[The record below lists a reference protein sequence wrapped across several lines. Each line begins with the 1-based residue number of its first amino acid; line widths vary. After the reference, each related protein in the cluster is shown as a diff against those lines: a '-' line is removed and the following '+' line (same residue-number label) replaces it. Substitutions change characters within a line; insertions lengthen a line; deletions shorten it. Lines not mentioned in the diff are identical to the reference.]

1 MCGWRRKIW
10 PPTSPPGS
18 SNVRR
23 WRRFTT
29 GAWRNGQQLWWRE
42 ARPGASLTL
51 PFTVPADG
59 VYRLSIRFTRA
70 PDYGIISVRLDDRGA
85 ALDRVSLYA
94 PVVLA
99 ADPLGMGEHELSAG
113 PHRLRFTIVGTHPDA
128 VPAFMVGI
136 DAVRIER
143 LR

>member
-1 MCGWRRKIW
+1 MEAEELATDVTAGIVERQAME
-10 PPTSPPGS
+10 G
-18 SNVRR
+18 
-23 WRRFTT
+23 FTT
-29 GAWRNGQQLWWRE
+29 GTWRNGQQLWWRE
-42 ARPGASLTL
+42 ARPGAALTL

-99 ADPLGMGEHELSAG
+99 ADPLGMGEHDLAAG

-136 DAVRIER
+136 DAVRLER

>member
-1 MCGWRRKIW
+1 MEAEDLATDVTAGIVD
-10 PPTSPPGS
+10 
-18 SNVRR
+18 VRR
-23 WRRFTT
+23 WRASPR

-59 VYRLSIRFTRA
+59 VYRLSVRFTRA

-99 ADPLGMGEHELSAG
+99 ADPLGMGEHELATGS
-113 PHRLRFTIVGTHPDA
+113 HRLRFTIVGTHPDA

-136 DAVRIER
+136 DAVRLER